1 MRVNQILLTVAGFS
15 IVTACGGGVARD
27 DPDSGQLVRIDR
39 VRCLPSSRLESSRE
53 GVAILCA
60 EAFVARNG
68 YTDAPPVSDTTQL
81 AFESIEWKR
90 SLTALLAHRRNTL
103 ESSAYGVCPL
113 GAVGPGLAVVFR
125 YRADTVRST
134 GRAVTMTAGFDS
146 LRVQHRDFILANV
159 ADSGAACS
167 RVTYV
172 RGQISEPSS
181 TR

>member
-1 MRVNQILLTVAGFS
+1 MRIGYRMLAILGLCV
-15 IVTACGGGVARD
+15 VTGCGGDGRD
-27 DPDSGQLVRIDR
+27 DPRDGRLVRIDR

-81 AFESIEWKR
+81 AFESIEFER
-90 SLTALLAHRRNTL
+90 SLTTLLAHRRNTL
-103 ESSAYGVCPL
+103 ESNAYGVCPL

-125 YRADTVRST
+125 HLGDTVRRT

-167 RVTYV
+167 RVTS
-172 RGQISEPSS
+172 RSPSS
-181 TR
+181 NRRVQ